1 MRSSSILK
9 RSNAVMLSA
18 PSVSDSIERAVGPPV
33 VMFTNMNP
41 A

>member
-9 RSNAVMLSA
+9 RSNAVIVSA
-18 PSVSDSIERAVGPPV
+18 PSVSDSMSERFGPPV